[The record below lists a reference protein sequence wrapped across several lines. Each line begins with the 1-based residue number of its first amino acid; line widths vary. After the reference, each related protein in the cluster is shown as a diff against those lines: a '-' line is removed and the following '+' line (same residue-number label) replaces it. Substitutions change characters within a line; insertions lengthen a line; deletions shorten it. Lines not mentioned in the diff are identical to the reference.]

1 MSQFMPN
8 VRVLRTVPLFSLFS
22 EEQLSSLVP
31 ALQHRS
37 YPRNAC
43 ILNAGDMTDTLYII
57 LSGRARILI
66 DDGHGREVILNVL
79 GPNEFF
85 GEMSLLDGGTRS
97 ATVVSETPVRLLV
110 IKRENFSVLCREVPD
125 LTQILSATLSRRLR
139 QAEQRPETSGCRL

>member
-43 ILNAGDMTDTLYII
+43 ILNAGEMTDTLYII

-85 GEMSLLDGGTRS
+85 GEMSLVDAQPRS
-97 ATVVSETPVRLLV
+97 ATVKALDACEVLFISKAAFMKCLSG
-110 IKRENFSVLCREVPD
+110 NF
-125 LTQILSATLSRRLR
+125 
-139 QAEQRPETSGCRL
+139 